1 MSSVVLL
8 VTLQIVEGQMDAYLT
23 RARAHR
29 ERVLRD
35 EADCLR
41 FDISK
46 PDDDENIIQLYE
58 VYADEAAFKHHL
70 ETSYMKAYMDD
81 TDSMIE
87 SRKRV
92 KATLKNE

>member
-8 VTLQIVEGQMDAYLT
+8 VTLEIVEDQMDEYLSL
-23 RARAHR
+23 ARAHR
-29 ERVLRD
+29 GRVLNN

-46 PDDDENIIQLYE
+46 PDDDENVINLYE
-58 VYADEAAFKHHL
+58 VYKDDEAFKHHL
-70 ETSYMKAYMDD
+70 ETPYMKAYMED

-87 SRKRV
+87 NRKRV
-92 KATLKNE
+92 KATLQNE